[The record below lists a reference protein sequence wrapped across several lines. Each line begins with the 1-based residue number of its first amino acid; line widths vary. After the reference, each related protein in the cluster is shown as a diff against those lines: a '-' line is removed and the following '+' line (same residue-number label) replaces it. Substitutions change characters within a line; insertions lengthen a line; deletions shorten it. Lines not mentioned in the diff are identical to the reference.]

1 MKKIKVFCKNNLLSL
16 DEAEKITGIKKS
28 TLYARFKKYKT
39 INIKDTRKNKK
50 LINLKYFVFSE
61 NRKKDIESLRKLGC
75 TFQQIGEVFNISRQ
89 VVHQIFKK

>member
-50 LINLKYFVFSE
+50 LINLKYFVFRRIEKKILNHCE
-61 NRKKDIESLRKLGC
+61 NWD
-75 TFQQIGEVFNISRQ
+75 
-89 VVHQIFKK
+89 VHFSK